1 MKRSFIAIMFIF
13 SFISASAQDS
23 LAVLRVQTFIR
34 DRFDKYMVDY
44 VWQHAVV
51 VPVDQNY
58 FSDHKKE
65 TYLYSDL
72 KGGGTKN
79 GLRIGDTI
87 LVFNGQ
93 PFYSI
98 KQGMYMMPFVEE
110 KTVKHK
116 RAKREPKSPEEKQR
130 NQETFVRILGT
141 VAPGVINKV
150 GKGSVV
156 YQSSN
161 MIY

>member
-1 MKRSFIAIMFIF
+1 MFIF